1 MRRKLTVTVDE
12 EILPRAKRF
21 ARSRGTSLSRLIEET
36 LRDLSRSPT
45 VSFSRRW
52 RGAFQPAGRSDARYR
67 RLARKYL

>member
-21 ARSRGTSLSRLIEET
+21 ARSQGTSLSRLIEEA
-36 LRDLSRSPT
+36 LREVSRGAT
-45 VSFSRRW
+45 VPFSRRW
-52 RGAFQPAGRSDARYR
+52 RGAFQPAARGDERYR